1 MRLPAFSERV
11 YRMTETQLRD
21 AIKTGPSGGYLL
33 WGDEDYLKRFYL
45 AELKKAAL
53 RDCPEGLLDFNCI
66 RLAPEDG
73 DFSALQDA
81 LNTPPMMAPMKFV
94 EITPPAIGT
103 LKDKERKA
111 LAEILDGLASMPDTV
126 LVMVCPRDT
135 LDAGTQKK
143 PNATY
148 KMLTSYLEPVEFP
161 LQTGAKLRRWVMR
174 HFAEEGVAI
183 DEATCDF
190 LLGRCAPDM
199 TTLSR
204 EIDKVICY
212 EKAVGRPS
220 VTVEDVEFVT
230 SAGVREDAFA
240 LANAVLA
247 GDRTAALASLD
258 ICKKRKEEP
267 IAILASLLKVMSDL
281 LTVATLQAEGA
292 ERADI
297 ARALKMHEYKAG
309 LYMKSAA
316 GFGVPRITAALNR
329 CLAADRLMKSAS
341 MGYIPLER
349 FVCTIPMGNPGGKRG
364 G

>member
-1 MRLPAFSERV
+1 
-11 YRMTETQLRD
+11 MTETQLRD
-21 AIKTGPSGGYLL
+21 AIKEGPRGGYLL

-53 RDCPEGLLDFNCI
+53 RDCPEGLLEFNCI
-66 RLAPEDG
+66 ALSPEDG
-73 DFSALQDA
+73 DFSALADA
-81 LNTPPMMAPMKFV
+81 LATPPMMAPMKFV
-94 EITPPAIGT
+94 EITPPAIGA
-103 LKDKERKA
+103 LKDKERKN
-111 LAEILDGLASMPDTV
+111 LSEILGELSSMPDTV

-135 LDAGTQKK
+135 LDPGTQKR
-143 PNATY
+143 PSATF
-148 KMLTSYLEPVEFP
+148 KMLTTHLEAVEFP
-161 LQTGAKLRRWVMR
+161 LQTGAKLRRWAMR
-174 HFAEEGVAI
+174 HFAEEGLSI
-183 DEATCDF
+183 DDATCDF
-190 LLGRCAPDM
+190 LLDRCAPDM

-212 EKAVGRPS
+212 EKANQRTSVSVG
-220 VTVEDVEFVT
+220 DVEFVT

-247 GDRTAALASLD
+247 GDRTAALQALD

-267 IAILASLLKVMSDL
+267 VLILASLLKVMSDL
-281 LTVATLQAEGA
+281 LTVATLQSEGA
-292 ERADI
+292 ERADV

-341 MGYIPLER
+341 LGYIPLER
-349 FVCTIPMGNPGGKRG
+349 FVCTIPMGKLGGKSVG
-364 G
+364 

>member
-1 MRLPAFSERV
+1 
-11 YRMTETQLRD
+11 MTETQLRD
-21 AIKTGPSGGYLL
+21 AIKAGPRGGYLL

-45 AELKKAAL
+45 GELKKAAL
-53 RDCPEGLLDFNCI
+53 RDCPEGLWDFNCI
-66 RLAPEDG
+66 TLAPEDG
-73 DFSALQDA
+73 NFSALQDA
-81 LNTPPMMAPMKFV
+81 LSTPPMMAPMKFV
-94 EITPPAIGT
+94 EITPPAIGS
-103 LKDKERKA
+103 LKEKERKN
-111 LAEILDGLASMPDTV
+111 LSEILDGLSSMPDTV

-135 LDAGTQKK
+135 LEPGTQKK
-143 PNATY
+143 PNAAF
-148 KMLTSYLEPVEFP
+148 KMLTAHLEPVEFP
-161 LQTGAKLRRWVMR
+161 LQTGAKLRRWAMR
-174 HFAEEGVAI
+174 HFAKEDLAI

-190 LLGRCAPDM
+190 LLNRCAPDM
-199 TTLSR
+199 TTLER

-212 EKAVGRPS
+212 EKASHRSS
-220 VTVEDVEFVT
+220 VSAQDVEFVT

-258 ICKKRKEEP
+258 ICRKRKEEP

-281 LTVATLQAEGA
+281 LTVAMLQAEGA

-297 ARALKMHEYKAG
+297 ARTLKMHEYKAG

-329 CLAADRLMKSAS
+329 CLAADRLMKSSS

>member
-1 MRLPAFSERV
+1 
-11 YRMTETQLRD
+11 MTETQLRD
-21 AIKTGPSGGYLL
+21 AIKAGPRGGYLL

-53 RDCPEGLLDFNCI
+53 RDCPDGLWDFNCI
-66 RLAPEDG
+66 SLTLEDG
-73 DFSALQDA
+73 NFSALHDA
-81 LNTPPMMAPMKFV
+81 LAAPPMMAPMKFV
-94 EITPPAIGT
+94 EISSPAIGS

-111 LAEILDGLASMPDTV
+111 LAEILGELPSMPDTV
-126 LVMVCPRDT
+126 LVTVCPRDT
-135 LDAGTQKK
+135 LDPGTQKK
-143 PNATY
+143 PSAIF
-148 KMLTSYLEPVEFP
+148 KMLTAHLEPVEFP
-161 LQTGAKLRRWVMR
+161 LQTGAKLRRWAMR
-174 HFAEEGVAI
+174 HFAEEGLTI

-190 LLGRCAPDM
+190 LLDRCAPDM
-199 TTLSR
+199 TTLAK

-212 EKAVGRPS
+212 EKAAGRS
-220 VTVEDVEFVT
+220 AVSAEDITFVT
-230 SAGVREDAFA
+230 SAGVREDAFG

-247 GDRTAALASLD
+247 GNRTAALAALD
-258 ICKKRKEEP
+258 ICKKRKEDP
-267 IAILASLLKVMSDL
+267 IAILASLSKVMSDL

-292 ERADI
+292 ERADV

-341 MGYIPLER
+341 LGYIPLER
-349 FVCTIPMGNPGGKRG
+349 FVCTIPMGNPGGKSG